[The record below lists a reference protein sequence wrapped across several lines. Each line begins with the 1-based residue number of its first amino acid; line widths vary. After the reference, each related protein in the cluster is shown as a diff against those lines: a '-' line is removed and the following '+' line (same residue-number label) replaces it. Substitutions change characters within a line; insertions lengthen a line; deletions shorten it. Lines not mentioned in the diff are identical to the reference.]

1 VTIRRL
7 GHLAIIFAMLVVSLL
22 ADKATS
28 SAQTNGTTLVDAL
41 PATLAGEHAEIE
53 VMSLAAFSA
62 EGGRAVLEDRKSVV

>member
-1 VTIRRL
+1 MTIRRV

-41 PATLAGEHAEIE
+41 PATLSGEHASIE
-53 VMSLAAFSA
+53 S
-62 EGGRAVLEDRKSVV
+62 